1 MIRLLLLLIALLPQY
16 AFAEDIKFAPHAGDL
31 SVSYLATIFGVV
43 DGVLHGTGSQII
55 GTMFGVFNSIVLTM
69 GLTILTYTFIVSTI
83 NTAHEGEMMGK
94 KWSSIWIPLRV
105 STGVALL
112 LPKASGYSFLQIMV
126 MWIVVQGA
134 GAADKVWNVALDY
147 LQRGGV
153 IVQPMQALNQ
163 TGQMASQTGGMSL
176 VTGNNVRL
184 VLKAGDILKS
194 QVCMSLLNDIYN
206 SYARDNS
213 GDSLSSSNFAA
224 NLKVTGNTQ
233 NPVTD
238 YGKVDY
244 SRDTGGIMYF
254 PGPVMVKGYNL
265 MGFCGSVS
273 WSFIPAEQRQY
284 ISNPAK
290 LSAFDSR
297 SLAVQ
302 QMVYDTQP
310 MAQSIATQLKTQS
323 NPSLDAYNNQL
334 MYTAA
339 DYLGIIMPALRNS
352 AQNPV
357 IGSVMNGLRSNII
370 SEAKA
375 VGWMLAGSYYYK
387 LITINSLNYAAGG
400 TVAENP
406 DLITYTSQIPEA
418 QSSLQ
423 CNNSSNTLQNCK
435 DKVGNILNSSAINSL
450 NLGLFKTGN
459 PCANR
464 TFFLDNYICDEFG
477 RANSSTP
484 GSSMLNPSLP
494 AITAGSFNTGNEKG
508 DKIVST
514 WAWEFGDMMQKLRNV
529 QSQPGDPIIII
540 AKLGVTLISGIEKI
554 WTIMVGVFAGLFVLS
569 GIVGLFSAG
578 TASVMGMGIGAV
590 ASWFMTVIAVFSVPM
605 FVAGAIMAYYIPVI
619 PFILFLFGVLTWF
632 MMVFEAMM
640 AAPLVALG
648 LAHPEGHEH
657 LGKAEYAVMLLA
669 GVFLRPMLMIFG
681 FIAAIIFSHI
691 ALWMV
696 NAGFGNAWS
705 YVNENQFQ
713 DWWGIAYGA
722 ASISIYTVIVLTV
735 VNRSFS
741 LIYEVPNKVLRW
753 VGGATE
759 QTGEGHALE
768 EIKGKFNRDM
778 EVAGS
783 TGSKATE
790 ASVESGKQI
799 GQTMTKAK
807 QEIDSK
813 KGGGVSV

>member
-1 MIRLLLLLIALLPQY
+1 MIRLLLLIISLFPQY
-16 AFAEDIKFAPHAGDL
+16 VFADEVKFAPHAGDL

-69 GLTILTYTFIVSTI
+69 GLTVLTYTFIVSTI

-105 STGVALL
+105 SAGVALL

-126 MWIVVQGA
+126 MWVVVQGA

-153 IVQPMQALNQ
+153 IVQPLQ
-163 TGQMASQTGGMSL
+163 TLTQVGQMASQTGGMSL

-194 QVCMSLLNDIYN
+194 QVCMSVLNDMYN
-206 SYARDNS
+206 AYVRDNPA
-213 GDSLSSSNFAA
+213 GSSSSLNFAA
-224 NLKVTGNTQ
+224 NLRVTGNTQ
-233 NPVTD
+233 NPLTD

-244 SRDTGGIMYF
+244 SKDTGGTIYF
-254 PGPVMVKGYNL
+254 PGPVSVKGYNL

-273 WSFIPAEQRQY
+273 WSFIPNEQRQLL
-284 ISNPAK
+284 SNPAK

-302 QMVYDTQP
+302 QMVYDAQP

-323 NPSLDAYNNQL
+323 NPNLDSYNNQL

-352 AQNPV
+352 IQNPV
-357 IGSVMNGLRSNII
+357 AGSMANGFRSMVTQ
-370 SEAKA
+370 EAKA

-387 LITINSLNYAAGG
+387 LITINTLNYATGG
-400 TVAENP
+400 TVAENA
-406 DLITYTSQIPEA
+406 DLINYTSQIPGA
-418 QSSLQ
+418 QNSLQ
-423 CNNSSNTLQNCK
+423 CSGSSNAIENCK
-435 DKVGNILNSSAINSL
+435 DKLGSILNSSAISSL

-477 RANSSTP
+477 RANSNTP

-494 AITAGSFNTGNEKG
+494 AITASSFNTGNDKG

-514 WAWEFGDMMQKLRNV
+514 WAWEFGDMMQKLRTI

-554 WTIMVGVFAGLFVLS
+554 WTIMVGVLQAYLWL
-569 GIVGLFSAG
+569 
-578 TASVMGMGIGAV
+578 AV
-590 ASWFMTVIAVFSVPM
+590 
-605 FVAGAIMAYYIPVI
+605 
-619 PFILFLFGVLTWF
+619 
-632 MMVFEAMM
+632 
-640 AAPLVALG
+640 
-648 LAHPEGHEH
+648 
-657 LGKAEYAVMLLA
+657 
-669 GVFLRPMLMIFG
+669 
-681 FIAAIIFSHI
+681 
-691 ALWMV
+691 
-696 NAGFGNAWS
+696 
-705 YVNENQFQ
+705 
-713 DWWGIAYGA
+713 
-722 ASISIYTVIVLTV
+722 
-735 VNRSFS
+735 
-741 LIYEVPNKVLRW
+741 
-753 VGGATE
+753 
-759 QTGEGHALE
+759 
-768 EIKGKFNRDM
+768 
-778 EVAGS
+778 
-783 TGSKATE
+783 
-790 ASVESGKQI
+790 
-799 GQTMTKAK
+799 
-807 QEIDSK
+807 
-813 KGGGVSV
+813 